1 MKTRNDCRE
10 WRELLGAY
18 ALGHLDGDERAG
30 LEAHLEGC
38 AGCREELAALAPV
51 ARMLPHADPAR
62 FELAPEPPPEL
73 GRRIAATIEGEKQQ
87 AQQRRRRRT
96 FGGFAFGGAAAAAVA
111 AVLLLFV
118 FGGSSAG
125 RRASRSSSPT
135 CPRAS
140 SIDATLEPHA
150 YGTEIHMYVHG
161 VRSGTLCRVFLRGA
175 ARRAP
180 IPPAPSATAG
190 ATTPTRCSA
199 RRSTSRGRGRSW
211 STPATGPSS
220 PRSNPPRRRQCNDRT
235 RRKRREAR

>member
-1 MKTRNDCRE
+1 MKTRNECRE

-18 ALGHLDGDERAG
+18 ALGHLEGDERAG

-62 FELAPEPPPEL
+62 FELAPQPPPEL

-87 AQQRRRRRT
+87 AQQRRRRRA
-96 FGGFAFGGAAAAAVA
+96 FGGLAFGGAAAAAVA

-118 FGGSSAG
+118 FGGSSPD
-125 RRASRSSSPT
+125 ASQPVKFT
-135 CPRAS
+135 NLPEGI

-161 VRSGTLCRVFLRGA
+161 VPSGTLCRVWLRGA
-175 ARRAP
+175 NGASY
-180 IPPAPSATAG
+180 PAGTFRYRWGDDSDAVLSSALDI
-190 ATTPTRCSA
+190 S
-199 RRSTSRGRGRSW
+199 
-211 STPATGPSS
+211 
-220 PRSNPPRRRQCNDRT
+220 RT
-235 RRKRREAR
+235 RAVVVDTGKRTFVAPVNSEVAAVNASKEETT